1 MREDSEHGGQP
12 AIRQEPAHL
21 TYRPDIDGLRA
32 VAVLAVIGFH
42 AFPSYVPGGFIG
54 VDVFFVI
61 SGFLISTLIA
71 QQLDRERFSVAE
83 FYGRRIRRIFPALV
97 VVLSASLVLGAL
109 VLTTDEYQRLGR
121 QVAGGAGFVSN
132 FMLWSESGYFD
143 AAAEVKPLLHLWSL
157 GIEEQYYIVWPVL
170 LWVAWHR
177 RLDRLVI
184 AIVVCAS
191 SFGFSLI
198 TIQSDA
204 SAAFYSPLTRA
215 WELMIGSVLAF
226 VALGSMGYTT
236 TSVDRLSAFSRRT
249 MTSVARW
256 SSRPLWCNV
265 LSLLGCALLVCGFA
279 TITQARLFPGA
290 WALLPT
296 AGAAFLIMAGMRA
309 WLNRVVLANAILVWI
324 GLISFPIYLWH
335 WPLLTFARIIEGG
348 VPTREIRA
356 GAVLCSIALAWA
368 TYRWIEKPIRFKGW
382 PLRRVGLALTVAMIV
397 MGCAG
402 FAVPSLDSLEWRA
415 AAAPPI
421 TNEGDTAPSSMRDYA
436 RRTFRDCPDLMS
448 PVGSSLGF
456 CVQSQ
461 QSGVSTIGV
470 IGDSH
475 AEDLFV
481 GLAAALPE
489 KNVMLLVR
497 DGLPTQS
504 VSAFDDAFRY
514 LLSDR
519 DIGTVVLAA
528 YWFGRVGALSPERGP
543 GRQLGVTVAAL
554 VAAGKTVYISD
565 DVPTF
570 SFYPEKCKYARRF
583 SQNNCLEVRG
593 FDLQRRQGYSPAL
606 DVLER
611 ITPGVKVLR
620 TADYFCGSSSCS
632 MARDGKLLYRDSHH
646 LTVNG
651 AMYLG
656 RRLVES
662 YPALRE

>member
-54 VDVFFVI
+54 VDIFFVI

-71 QQLDRERFSVAE
+71 QQLDRERFSVTE
-83 FYGRRIRRIFPALV
+83 FYGRRVRRIVPALV

-198 TIQSDA
+198 TIQGDA

-309 WLNRVVLANAILVWI
+309 WLNRVVLANAILVSI

-335 WPLLTFARIIEGG
+335 WPLLTFARIIEGS

-356 GAVLCSIALAWA
+356 GAVLCSIVLAWA

-402 FAVPSLDSLEWRA
+402 FAVPLFDVFAWRA
-415 AAAPPI
+415 AAAPLI
-421 TNEGDTAPSSMRDYA
+421 TNEGDTAPSSIRAYV
-436 RRTFRDCPDLMS
+436 RRTFHNCSDAELREEEKHE
-448 PVGSSLGF
+448 V

-461 QSGVSTIGV
+461 SGGARTIGV

-481 GLAAALPE
+481 GLATALPE
-489 KNVMLLVR
+489 RNVILLVR
-497 DGLPTQS
+497 DGLPIQS
-504 VSAFDDAFRY
+504 ERAFDDAY
-514 LLSDR
+514 TYVLNELDV
-519 DIGTVVLAA
+519 GTVVLSA
-528 YWFGRVGALSPERGP
+528 YWFGRVGSLSPERGP
-543 GRQLGVTVAAL
+543 GRQLGETVATL
-554 VAAGKTVYISD
+554 VAAGKAVYVSD

-583 SQNNCLEVRG
+583 SQNNCLEVRE
-593 FDLQRRQGYSPAL
+593 FDRQRRQSYSLAL
-606 DVLER
+606 DGLER
-611 ITPGVKVLR
+611 IKPGVSVLR
-620 TADYFCGSSSCS
+620 TADYFCGSSNCS
-632 MARDGKLLYRDSHH
+632 MARDGQLLYRDSHH

-656 RRLVES
+656 KRLVET
-662 YPALRE
+662 YPGLRK